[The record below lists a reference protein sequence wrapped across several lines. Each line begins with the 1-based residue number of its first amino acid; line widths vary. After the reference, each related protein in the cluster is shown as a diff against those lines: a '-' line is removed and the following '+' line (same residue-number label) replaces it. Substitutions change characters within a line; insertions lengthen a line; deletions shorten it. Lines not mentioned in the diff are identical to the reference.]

1 MKIFKYIVIVILICS
16 STLANSQ
23 TIKELQ
29 TAIERAQKE
38 IELNTKLISS
48 TKKEETLN
56 LSQLK
61 MILARIGNRKSII
74 NSMDKQARI
83 ISNDIYKRNINIKA
97 LNGDIKELR
106 EDYSAMIVSAHKNYK
121 LNNYL
126 LFLFSSEDFNDA
138 TQRITYMKRYNE
150 MRKLKAVQIDTLCNK
165 LELEISELNNK
176 YSALNKTKE
185 GRKRELST
193 LAVDE
198 IQYRNNIAKLRN
210 KQSSITSKVKKDRS
224 IIDKAQKHI
233 EEIIA
238 EEAKKNQTIKNT
250 ATAEELRHIADLSG
264 RFDQNIGKLPYPIA
278 NGVIVDRFGIHAH
291 PTISGLKVNN
301 KGINIAGKRNAYVYS
316 IFEGTVSRVL
326 FLPGLNNCIMIRH
339 GNYITVYSNLSSVS
353 VKNGDTIG
361 FNDVI
366 GRLSDSTNSDD
377 CILHFEIWKETTNL
391 NPERY
396 LKR

>member
-1 MKIFKYIVIVILICS
+1 MKILKYLIAVILIFAY
-16 STLANSQ
+16 TQANSQ

-29 TAIERAQKE
+29 TEIEKAQKE

-61 MILARIGNRKSII
+61 MILARVGNRKKII
-74 NSMDKQARI
+74 SSMDKQAKI
-83 ISNDIYKRNINIKA
+83 ISNDIYKRNINIET
-97 LNGDIKELR
+97 LNEEISVLR
-106 EDYSAMIVSAHKNYK
+106 EDYSAMIVSAYKNYK

-138 TQRITYMKRYNE
+138 TQRITYMKKYNE
-150 MRKLKAVQIDTLCNK
+150 MRELKAVQIDTLCNK
-165 LELEISELNNK
+165 LELEISELNK
-176 YSALNKTKE
+176 EYIVLSKTKE
-185 GRKRELST
+185 SRKDEISI
-193 LAVDE
+193 LAKDE

-210 KQSSITSKVKKDRS
+210 KQSSITKQLRENRS
-224 IIDKAQKHI
+224 VIDKAQKRI
-233 EEIIA
+233 EQIIA
-238 EEAKKNQTIKNT
+238 EESKENKTIKHT
-250 ATAEELRHIADLSG
+250 EEELRQIAELSG

-278 NGVIVDRFGIHAH
+278 DGVIVDRFGVHAH
-291 PTISGLKVNN
+291 PTIKGLKVNN
-301 KGINIAGKRNAYVYS
+301 KGVNIAGKRNAYVYS
-316 IFEGTVSRVL
+316 VFEGTVSRVL
-326 FLPGLNNCIMIRH
+326 FLQGLNNCIMIRH

-361 FNDVI
+361 FNEVI
-366 GRLSDSTNSDD
+366 GRLSDSADSDD

-391 NPERY
+391 NPQLY